1 MLEIAMPQPAISAF
15 PSIPEPA
22 IPPRLLTD
30 LLDNALNL
38 YPERVAIDFLGRTWT
53 YAQVGQLV
61 RRAARGLQDQ
71 GLRKGDRFGLCL
83 PNCPNSAFWT
93 FGRWA
98 WGGTGVTSTR
108 STPRRDWELRIGT
121 PGSR

>member
-1 MLEIAMPQPAISAF
+1 MPQPAISAF

-71 GLRKGDRFGLCL
+71 GLRKGD
-83 PNCPNSAFWT
+83 
-93 FGRWA
+93 
-98 WGGTGVTSTR
+98 ST
-108 STPRRDWELRIGT
+108 LR
-121 PGSR
+121 